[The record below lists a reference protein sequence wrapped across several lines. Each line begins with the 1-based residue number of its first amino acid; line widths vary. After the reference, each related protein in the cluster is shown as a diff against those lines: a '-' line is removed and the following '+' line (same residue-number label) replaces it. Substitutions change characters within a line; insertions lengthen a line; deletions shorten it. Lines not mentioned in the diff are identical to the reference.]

1 MSYSHRRDLLE
12 LFVVLLEIIFMMA
25 DKSTEAYVVM
35 AIFNIDMWQEGDL
48 NWTFMLQNLWDH
60 LVSS

>member
-25 DKSTEAYVVM
+25 DKSTEPYVVM

-48 NWTFMLQNLWDH
+48 NWTVMFQNLWDH